1 MLVLLT
7 RALDEAMRT
16 AAKLFAVGHHA
27 ILSPVLEMT
36 PTGAPWPPGAV
47 DGIIATSTQAF
58 ELLSDGE
65 GALSPEARRL
75 VPVYVVGE
83 RTEAAARERG
93 FLGRIVVE
101 QDARDLAAN
110 LVAALAVSPAGPPA
124 RFVYLAGRDRKPDLE
139 AAVRAAGHEV
149 ATVEVYVAQ
158 AAEELDEEAA
168 ALLEVDRIGAALH
181 YSRRSVEI
189 FLKLAA
195 QAEIDVSGAHHVA
208 ISPDAAAPL
217 EAAGLPHVHVAA
229 APREQA
235 MLDLLVT
242 LAPRESVSGGR
253 SGAA

>member
-36 PTGAPWPPGAV
+36 PTGASWPPGAV

-110 LVAALAVSPAGPPA
+110 LVAALAQSPPA

-139 AAVRAAGHEV
+139 AALRAAGHEV
-149 ATVEVYVAQ
+149 AAVEVYVAQ

-168 ALLEVDRIGAALH
+168 ALLEADRIGAALH

-253 SGAA
+253 SRTA